1 MLDHNLALF
10 RSLLYSLKGKAE
22 LISSTATTGACEHS
36 RRVHFKEDEIHGNF
50 EEDIADHQ
58 PQQVLLTEDGPGIDE
73 DDYAPELQVH
83 KKIEDA
89 NDDCGDN
96 ISSIHYQ
103 EEVHNEKT
111 PENIMVTTEEYML
124 EEVINHEFVN
134 HYLWGSSMESITTTP
149 PGTIVTYDPMSM
161 LEALEAFSWSG
172 PRIDVMEI
180 FGGEA
185 GVSRLLIRRHYR
197 VGANYDLVCGYD
209 LSQPTHVQSM
219 WRYIHRHRPSVIIAA
234 CVFGPPSGRPA
245 V

>member
-22 LISSTATTGACEHS
+22 LISSTATTGTCEHS
-36 RRVHFKEDEIHGNF
+36 RRVHFKEDEIHGNL

-103 EEVHNEKT
+103 EEV
-111 PENIMVTTEEYML
+111 YA
-124 EEVINHEFVN
+124 
-134 HYLWGSSMESITTTP
+134 
-149 PGTIVTYDPMSM
+149 D
-161 LEALEAFSWSG
+161 
-172 PRIDVMEI
+172 
-180 FGGEA
+180 
-185 GVSRLLIRRHYR
+185 
-197 VGANYDLVCGYD
+197 
-209 LSQPTHVQSM
+209 
-219 WRYIHRHRPSVIIAA
+219 
-234 CVFGPPSGRPA
+234 FGPEDTFA
-245 V
+245 AN

>member
-1 MLDHNLALF
+1 
-10 RSLLYSLKGKAE
+10 
-22 LISSTATTGACEHS
+22 
-36 RRVHFKEDEIHGNF
+36 
-50 EEDIADHQ
+50 
-58 PQQVLLTEDGPGIDE
+58 
-73 DDYAPELQVH
+73 
-83 KKIEDA
+83 
-89 NDDCGDN
+89 
-96 ISSIHYQ
+96 
-103 EEVHNEKT
+103 
-111 PENIMVTTEEYML
+111 MVTTEEYML

-149 PGTIVTYDPMSM
+149 PGTIVTHDPMSM